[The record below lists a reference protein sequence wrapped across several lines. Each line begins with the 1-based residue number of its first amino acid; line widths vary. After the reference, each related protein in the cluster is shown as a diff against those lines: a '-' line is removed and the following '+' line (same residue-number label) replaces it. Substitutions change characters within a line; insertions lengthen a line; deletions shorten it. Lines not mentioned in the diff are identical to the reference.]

1 MKKIA
6 ISFSFLLFSAAA
18 VTAADD
24 PIAVRQA
31 LMQANAASAG
41 AASAMLKGEMDYN
54 PVVAKAAIATF
65 HSTAEAMG
73 DFFPEGSN
81 VGETRAAPAIWEN
94 PDAFRETLAKF
105 RTDAAAAVE
114 ASGRDGPA
122 DLEAFR
128 LAVMPVF
135 SNCSACHE
143 NFRLEDD

>member
-6 ISFSFLLFSAAA
+6 ISLSFLLFSAAA

-65 HSTAEAMG
+65 HSTAEAVG
-73 DFFPEGSN
+73 DFFPEGSDT
-81 VGETRAAPAIWEN
+81 GETKAAPAIWEN
-94 PDAFRETLAKF
+94 PDAFQETLAKF
-105 RTDAAAAVE
+105 KADAAAAVE

-122 DLEAFR
+122 ELEAFR
-128 LAVMPVF
+128 QAVMPVL
-135 SNCSACHE
+135 SNCSGCHE
-143 NFRLEDD
+143 DFRIDDN